1 MYFKCKFMLITSV
14 LHENKNINIELN
26 NKFKFT
32 IIDNGAKFRCGRP
45 CVTHIS
51 SSNEIKNIYL
61 LDSDYKPFQVYGD
74 FDVLLDGAVIY
85 DETKELLK
93 QNAYAV
99 QFCIQ
104 AFNVLNKIEIEDNK
118 NILLT
123 IENEIFNFV
132 LKNNLGFKALKKHA
146 NQMIYSV
153 DLNQDIKNRIIH
165 AINVAPMPRVA
176 LNKTLD
182 LNLDE
187 YLNSKVIRW

>member
-118 NILLT
+118 NILLN

-132 LKNNLGFKALKKHA
+132 LKNNLGFKTLKKHA
-146 NQMIYSV
+146 NQMISSV

>member
-45 CVTHIS
+45 CVTQIS

-74 FDVLLDGAVIY
+74 FDVLLDGAIIY

-118 NILLT
+118 NILLN
-123 IENEIFNFV
+123 IENEIFSFV
-132 LKNNLGFKALKKHA
+132 LKNNLGFKTLKKHA
-146 NQMIYSV
+146 NKMILSI

>member
-104 AFNVLNKIEIEDNK
+104 AFNVLNKISAK
-118 NILLT
+118 
-123 IENEIFNFV
+123 
-132 LKNNLGFKALKKHA
+132 
-146 NQMIYSV
+146 S
-153 DLNQDIKNRIIH
+153 
-165 AINVAPMPRVA
+165 
-176 LNKTLD
+176 
-182 LNLDE
+182 
-187 YLNSKVIRW
+187 

>member
-118 NILLT
+118 NILLN

-132 LKNNLGFKALKKHA
+132 LKNNLGFKTLKKHA
-146 NQMIYSV
+146 NKMILSI

>member
-1 MYFKCKFMLITSV
+1 MLITSV

-118 NILLT
+118 NILLN

-132 LKNNLGFKALKKHA
+132 LKNNLGFKTLKKHA
-146 NQMIYSV
+146 NQMISSV